1 MKNIRWHLDEGG
13 GGSNLNPRLTLFS
26 ECGRRRWEQRP
37 EPSKW
42 NNLQILTFGGNL
54 RGREGDVEAKKCGVE
69 VLGFV
74 RAAITFWQ
82 VD

>member
-13 GGSNLNPRLTLFS
+13 GGSNLNPRLRLFS
-26 ECGRRRWEQRP
+26 VCGRRRWEQRP

-54 RGREGDVEAKKCGVE
+54 RGRERDVEAKNVE
-69 VLGFV
+69 LRCWDLCAQQLHFGK
-74 RAAITFWQ
+74 
-82 VD
+82 